1 MSLQRIF
8 VRVPFADPGP
18 DPEDF
23 VPVFHDW
30 IRRRAVEGL
39 LIDVTR
45 YAHVHNGP
53 GVILIGHEG
62 DYSID
67 LAGGRRWL
75 RYTLKRDEPGSPGEL
90 VARALRRLGGA
101 VAEAQAAPGAGI
113 ASSQMSAGTPAD
125 RGKGSALF
133 PSGELTIGIADR
145 LRAPN
150 TPATF
155 GALAP
160 EIAEAVQDVLGE
172 AQLAAAAEADPRAPF
187 TLSFVG
193 ADITACAGEAARS
206 AT

>member
-113 ASSQMSAGTPAD
+113 AH
-125 RGKGSALF
+125 
-133 PSGELTIGIADR
+133 GELTIGIADR
-145 LRAPN
+145 LCAPN